1 MSAQYPKRDAPLEGG
16 KRRFIML
23 HNKRAME
30 GCMPGR
36 TPLGAGPVTIGQRGD
51 GCLMVTPAV
60 ALGAYPRRLT
70 ERLEHWASVAPDRTL
85 IAKRDPALGGA
96 WRRLS
101 YGEALARVRALGQA
115 LLDRRLSAE
124 RPLAILSANCL
135 DQFVLTLAA
144 LHVGVPVA
152 PVSPAYALLAPD
164 FSKLRSCLALLTPG
178 LVFCADGTRLREAI
192 AAAVPA
198 ATEVLASQ
206 GDPGR
211 DATRFA
217 DLLATPPTEAVE
229 AAAAAVDPDAPAKI
243 LFTSGSTGQPKGVIN
258 TQRMLCANQQMLRQC
273 FPFMAE
279 EPPVLLDWLPW
290 HHTFGGNH
298 NTGIV
303 LFNGGTLY
311 MDDGRP
317 APGGFEASLRNLREI
332 ATSIHFNVPRGF
344 EEMVHHLRRDEA
356 LRRVFFSR
364 MRMMFYA
371 SAGLAPHVWAALDEL
386 ALRERGERIP
396 MITSLGATET
406 APFALCV
413 REEFSESGAVGLP
426 VPGVAMKLAPVGGKM
441 EARLRGPSITP
452 GYWRNP
458 AATAAAFDEEG
469 FYRLGDALVPLDAAD
484 LHKGF
489 RFDGRLTE
497 DFKMATGTWVSVGP
511 LRARLIAALAPYVKD
526 AVIAAPDRDFLAA
539 ILLPEPEAIA
549 RLVPPGA
556 DAASHPGLRAELA
569 ARLADLAGAA
579 TGSSQRIRRATL
591 LTAPLSLDAGEI
603 TDKGSVNQRA
613 VLACRAALVDDL
625 FAPVPPDH
633 VFGADP

>member
-1 MSAQYPKRDAPLEGG
+1 MA
-16 KRRFIML
+16 
-23 HNKRAME
+23 
-30 GCMPGR
+30 GR
-36 TPLGAGPVTIGQRGD
+36 KPLGAGPVRFERRDNGE
-51 GCLMVTPAV
+51 LLVTPETP
-60 ALGAYPRRLT
+60 LGAYPRRLT
-70 ERLEHWASVAPDRTL
+70 ERLEHWAAVAPERTL
-85 IAKRDPALGGA
+85 IAKRDAALGGD

-101 YGEALARVRALGQA
+101 YGATLGKVRAVGQA
-115 LLDRRLSAE
+115 LLDRGLSAE

-152 PVSPAYALLAPD
+152 PVSPPYALLAGD
-164 FSKLRSCLALLTPG
+164 FGKLRFCLGALTPG
-178 LVFCADGTRLREAI
+178 LVFANDGTRFRNAI
-192 AAAVPA
+192 VAAVSA
-198 ATEVLASQ
+198 ETEVLVST

-211 DATRFA
+211 AATRFA
-217 DLLATPPTEAVE
+217 DLLATTPTNAVDD
-229 AAAAAVDPDAPAKI
+229 AAAAIDPDAPAKI

-258 TQRMLCANQQMLRQC
+258 TQRMLCSNQQMLAAC

-298 NTGIV
+298 NIGIV
-303 LFNGGTLY
+303 LYNGGTLY

-317 APGGFEASLRNLREI
+317 VPGGYEASLANLREI

-344 EEMVHHLRRDEA
+344 EELVHHLQRDA
-356 LRRVFFSR
+356 TLRRVFFSKL
-364 MRMMFYA
+364 RMMFYA

-386 ALRERGERIP
+386 AMAERGQTVP

-413 REEFSESGAVGLP
+413 REEFSESGAAGLP
-426 VPGVAMKLAPVGGKM
+426 ASGLVMKLSPVAGKM

-458 AATAAAFDEEG
+458 EATRAAFDEEG
-469 FYRLGDALVPLDAAD
+469 FYRLGDALVPLDPND

-489 RFDGRLTE
+489 RFDGRITE

-511 LRARLIAALAPYVKD
+511 LRAKLIAACAPYVKD
-526 AVIAAPDRDFLAA
+526 VVIAAPDRDSLAA

-549 RLVPPGA
+549 RIVPAGE
-556 DAASHPGLRAELA
+556 DASLHAGLRAELSAKLA
-569 ARLADLAGAA
+569 ALAKTA
-579 TGSSQRIRRATL
+579 TGSSQRIARATL
-591 LTAPLSLDAGEI
+591 LTKPLSLDAGEI
-603 TDKGSVNQRA
+603 TDKGSINQRA
-613 VLACRAALVDDL
+613 VLACRAALVEAL
-625 FAPVPPDH
+625 FAPSPPPH
-633 VFGADP
+633 VFGVAA